1 MEPSVIAA
9 LVVSIASALG
19 VLVTQVHIQKCSAG
33 CCESDC
39 RISKEDRQ
47 VINEMKKAKSSGS
60 PSPLVLQPILNESK
74 I

>member
-9 LVVSIASALG
+9 LVVAIASALG

-47 VINEMKKAKSSGS
+47 VINEIKKAKSAS